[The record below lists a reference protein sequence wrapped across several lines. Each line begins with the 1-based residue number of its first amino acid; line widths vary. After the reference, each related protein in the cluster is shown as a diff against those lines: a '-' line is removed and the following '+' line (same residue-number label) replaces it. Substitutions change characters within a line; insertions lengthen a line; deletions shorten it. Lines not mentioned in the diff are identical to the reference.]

1 MSTDRA
7 VHELRAQASP
17 PLGAGRAGALALA
30 LCVLAFAGAIASGG
44 VSSRVGSPPT
54 GSFSVVELATL
65 VVLGVLAV
73 AGLAALIW
81 TRAWDDPT
89 AAKRPSLWKRLFE
102 LVVLTVVVVGSLA
115 LIMIFV
121 PPHPFAT
128 KQPPPRKV
136 RQKTA
141 PAHKLHSPGGPL
153 DSSWARGAAFAGG
166 AALGIV
172 ALLLIF
178 RHPSPTGSRKRD
190 DAALE
195 HALAVG
201 AEALETESDPRQ
213 AVIRAYAGMER
224 ALAEDGLPRRPSET
238 PLEFLRRALERLS
251 ASTAATTRLTSLF
264 EQARFSS
271 HVIDEPM
278 RREALAALGELRAE
292 LAQ

>member
-17 PLGAGRAGALALA
+17 PLGAGRAGALALV
-30 LCVLAFAGAIASGG
+30 LCVLAFAGAIAAGG

-54 GSFSVVELATL
+54 GSFSVVELSAL
-65 VVLGVLAV
+65 AVFGVLAV
-73 AGLAALIW
+73 LGLAALIW

-89 AAKRPSLWKRLFE
+89 AAKRPPFWKRVVE
-102 LVVLTVVVVGSLA
+102 LVVLTTAVVLTLA

-121 PPHPFAT
+121 PKHPFAS
-128 KQPPPRKV
+128 KPPPPHRV
-136 RQKTA
+136 TQKTGK
-141 PAHKLHSPGGPL
+141 AHRLKSPGGPL
-153 DSSWARGAAFAGG
+153 DSSWARGAAFAAG
-166 AALGIV
+166 AALGIA
-172 ALLLIF
+172 ALFLIF
-178 RHPSPTGSRKRD
+178 RHPSTTGPRKRD

-195 HALAVG
+195 HALAAGV
-201 AEALETESDPRQ
+201 EALETEPDPRQ
-213 AVIRAYAGMER
+213 AVIRAYAGMEH

-238 PLEFLRRALERLS
+238 PLEYLRRALERLS
-251 ASTAATTRLTSLF
+251 ASTAATTRLTALF